1 MQDKLLDLALEVS
14 RVTEE
19 KVGVIDQVMRQTGML
34 AINAQLEAARAGA
47 SGNAFAVVAQEMGTV
62 AQAIRSVSAELR
74 QAIAENVALLE
85 SAGEKLQFDLRGA
98 RLTDLARN
106 AVEIIDRNLYERSCD
121 VRWWATDSAVV
132 SVLSED
138 GPAARAYAS
147 NRLATILRSYTVYL
161 DLWVADAD
169 GHVVA
174 NGRPERY
181 PHVVGTDVTNSAWF
195 IQAMRTRSGDE
206 FHVEDIAR
214 NVMLGGAPVATY
226 ATAVRVAGDSQGRP
240 LGALGIFFD
249 WAPQAAAIVDGVHAS
264 ATEREGTRA
273 LLLDQHLRVIAASD
287 GVGLLD
293 TRYPLIRDGG
303 ARGHYIAGDKLV
315 AFALTPGYETY
326 RGLGWYGCIEAPL
339 RG

>member
-1 MQDKLLDLALEVS
+1 LQDKLLDLALEVS

-34 AINAQLEAARAGA
+34 AINARLEAARAGT
-47 SGNAFAVVAQEMGTV
+47 SGHAFAVVAQEMGAV

-85 SAGEKLQFDLRGA
+85 SAGEKLQYDLRGA

-121 VRWWATDSAVV
+121 VRWWATDSAIV

-138 GPAARAYAS
+138 NPAARAYAS
-147 NRLATILRSYTVYL
+147 DRLATILRSYTVYL

-169 GHVVA
+169 GRVVA

-181 PHVVGTDVTNSAWF
+181 PQIVGTDVTRSPWF
-195 IQAMRTRSGDE
+195 IEAMRTRSGDE
-206 FHVEDIAR
+206 FHVEDITR
-214 NVMLGGAPVATY
+214 NALLGGAPVATY
-226 ATAVRVAGDSQGRP
+226 ATAVRAEGDPQGRP

-264 ATEREGTRA
+264 ATESDGTRV
-273 LLLDQHLRVIAASD
+273 LLLDQNRRVIAASD
-287 GVGLLD
+287 GAGLLEQ
-293 TRYPLIRDGG
+293 RYGLAMDGG
-303 ARGHYIAGDKLV
+303 TKGHYRAGDRLI
-315 AFALTPGYETY
+315 AYALTPGYETY